1 MTILEFIAKVN
12 QGKIVIPDEY
22 LEILNKAETVQIR
35 VKKNKPKMAKVGMI
49 AELINN
55 PLDSNDGIP
64 LTREETHER

>member
-22 LEILNKAETVQIR
+22 LEILDKVETVQIR
-35 VKKNKPKMAKVGMI
+35 VNNKPKTAKIGII